1 MIKKILWGLLAV
13 IILYFAIGIG
23 LMAAGVIHRLY
34 FFPGYSIKKGSDRT
48 FDKSGINVEGPIVVY
63 GNSVLTTRSI
73 VKTGD
78 KFKIETDTIS
88 NRNAHCLTAFASD
101 TNAQFSFSLKD
112 SLKQEPAEYA
122 LPDKMLILS
131 DIEGNFKGFT
141 MILRGAGVID
151 TAFNW
156 SFGNGHLV
164 LNGDFFDR
172 GLNVNQ
178 TLWLIYK
185 LEQQAALAGG
195 KVHFILGNHE
205 IMNLTGKHKYVRN
218 QYLKNADTLKFDYDE
233 WYTPKTELGRWL
245 RTKNVIEKIGNM
257 LFTHGGISKDL
268 AQLNTP
274 IQQINSIAKNYI
286 DKPKPDKNDK
296 AAYLIAATPESP
308 YWYRGMAEESMS
320 KEEVATALKK
330 YNVDKVI
337 IAHTILGKIKY
348 LYNKQVI
355 AIDLPHQENSDKGFM
370 NALWYQ
376 NGKFYI
382 INHKGQKTILQ

>member
-13 IILYFAIGIG
+13 IVLYFAIGIG
-23 LMAAGVIHRLY
+23 LMATGVIHRLY
-34 FFPGYSIKKGSDRT
+34 FFPGYSIKKGSDRA
-48 FDKSGINVEGPIVVY
+48 FDQSGVNVEGPIMIY
-63 GNSVLTTRSI
+63 HDSLLISRSI
-73 VKTGD
+73 VKKGD
-78 KFKIETDTIS
+78 EFQIKTDTIS
-88 NRNAHCLTAFASD
+88 NRDTYRFTAFASD
-101 TNAQFSFSLKD
+101 TNAHFSFNLKD
-112 SLKQEPAEYA
+112 SLVQEPAEYA

-151 TAFNW
+151 TALNW

-172 GLNVNQ
+172 GLNVTQ
-178 TLWLIYK
+178 TLWFIYK
-185 LEQQAALAGG
+185 LEQQAAQASG

-218 QYLKNADTLKFDYDE
+218 QYLKNADTLKFAYDE

-245 RTKNVIEKIGNM
+245 RTKNVIEKLGNM

-355 AIDLPHQENSDKGFM
+355 AIDLPHQENWDKGFM